1 MDREALIKDRSVAR
15 CIAEGYRLFSS
26 QQLTTLRRTWKP
38 LAASSLGWALTVTT
52 ALCEQWIGTA
62 LALLLALASLVVF
75 KRAILQLVAPM
86 PKCGRATKRVLRHL
100 GSYLTYTLL
109 SGIIG
114 LVVFTLLMIPAFLLL
129 AAGHIDHT
137 LAAEG
142 DPEVLGMGYWVL
154 TTATLTF
161 CLALVFYAL
170 IWKTFGEAYLYGA
183 MVAHDE
189 ARKRQLAQT
198 TTWTAAAE

>member
-15 CIAEGYRLFSS
+15 CIAEGYRLFSN

-52 ALCEQWIGTA
+52 ALSGQWIGTA
-62 LALLLALASLVVF
+62 LALLLALAALVVF

-100 GSYLTYTLL
+100 GSYLTYALL

-198 TTWTAAAE
+198 TTWTTAAE

>member
-1 MDREALIKDRSVAR
+1 MDREALTRDRSVAR

-62 LALLLALASLVVF
+62 LALLLALAALVVF
-75 KRAILQLVAPM
+75 KRTILQLVAPM
-86 PKCGRATKRVLRHL
+86 PKCGRAAKRVLRHL

-198 TTWTAAAE
+198 TTWTTAAD

>member
-38 LAASSLGWALTVTT
+38 LVASSLGWALTVTT
-52 ALCEQWIGTA
+52 ALSGQWIGTA
-62 LALLLALASLVVF
+62 LALLLALAALVVF

-100 GSYLTYTLL
+100 GSYLTYALL

-198 TTWTAAAE
+198 TTWTTAAD

>member
-52 ALCEQWIGTA
+52 ALSGQWIGTG
-62 LALLLALASLVVF
+62 LALLLALAALVVF

-100 GSYLTYTLL
+100 GSYLTYALL

-198 TTWTAAAE
+198 TTWTTAAD

>member
-52 ALCEQWIGTA
+52 ALSGQWIGTA
-62 LALLLALASLVVF
+62 LALLLALAALVVF
-75 KRAILQLVAPM
+75 KRTILQLVAPM

-100 GSYLTYTLL
+100 GSYLTYALL

-170 IWKTFGEAYLYGA
+170 TWKTFGEAYLYGA

-198 TTWTAAAE
+198 TTWTTAAD

>member
-15 CIAEGYRLFSS
+15 CIAEGYRLFST
-26 QQLTTLRRTWKP
+26 QQMTTLRRTWKP

-52 ALCEQWIGTA
+52 ALSGQWIGTG

-100 GSYLTYTLL
+100 GSYLTYALL

-198 TTWTAAAE
+198 TTWTTAAD

>member
-38 LAASSLGWALTVTT
+38 LVASSLGWALTVTT
-52 ALCEQWIGTA
+52 ALCGQWIGTG
-62 LALLLALASLVVF
+62 LALLLALAALVVF

-86 PKCGRATKRVLRHL
+86 PKCDRATKRVLRHL
-100 GSYLTYTLL
+100 GSYLTYALL

-161 CLALVFYAL
+161 CLALVFYAM

-198 TTWTAAAE
+198 TTWTTAAD

>member
-52 ALCEQWIGTA
+52 ALSGQWIGTG
-62 LALLLALASLVVF
+62 LALLLALAALVVF
-75 KRAILQLVAPM
+75 KRTILQLVAPM

-100 GSYLTYTLL
+100 GSYLTYALL
-109 SGIIG
+109 SGIIA

-198 TTWTAAAE
+198 TTWTTAAD

>member
-38 LAASSLGWALTVTT
+38 LVASSLGWALTVTT
-52 ALCEQWIGTA
+52 ALSGQWIGTA
-62 LALLLALASLVVF
+62 LALLLALAALVVF

-100 GSYLTYTLL
+100 GSYLTYALL

-198 TTWTAAAE
+198 TTWTTAAE

>member
-38 LAASSLGWALTVTT
+38 LAASSLGWALTVMT
-52 ALCEQWIGTA
+52 ALSGQWIGTA

-100 GSYLTYTLL
+100 GSYLTYALL

-198 TTWTAAAE
+198 TTWTTAAD

>member
-100 GSYLTYTLL
+100 GSYLTYALL

-137 LAAEG
+137 LAMEG

-154 TTATLTF
+154 TTTTLTF

-198 TTWTAAAE
+198 TTWTTAAE

>member
-1 MDREALIKDRSVAR
+1 MDREALTKDRSVAR
-15 CIAEGYRLFSS
+15 CIAEGYRLFTG

-38 LAASSLGWALTVTT
+38 LVASSLGWALSITT
-52 ALCEQWIGTA
+52 ALCGQWIGTA
-62 LALLLALASLVVF
+62 LALLLALAALVVF
-75 KRAILQLVAPM
+75 KRTILQLVAPM

-100 GSYLTYTLL
+100 GSYLTYALL

-114 LVVFTLLMIPAFLLL
+114 LVVFTLLMIPAIILLIE
-129 AAGHIDHT
+129 GYFDYT

-142 DPEVLGMGYWVL
+142 DPRVLGMGYWVL

-161 CLALVFYAL
+161 CLALVFYAM

-183 MVAHDE
+183 MVAQDE
-189 ARKRQLAQT
+189 VRKRQQART
-198 TTWTAAAE
+198 TTWTTAAD

>member
-15 CIAEGYRLFSS
+15 CIAEGYRLFST
-26 QQLTTLRRTWKP
+26 QQMTTLRRTWKP

-52 ALCEQWIGTA
+52 ALSGQWIGTG

-137 LAAEG
+137 LAMEG
-142 DPEVLGMGYWVL
+142 DPEVLSMGYWVL

-198 TTWTAAAE
+198 TTWTTAAD

>member
-38 LAASSLGWALTVTT
+38 LVASSLGWALTVTT
-52 ALCEQWIGTA
+52 ALCGQWIGTA
-62 LALLLALASLVVF
+62 LALLLALAALVVF

-86 PKCGRATKRVLRHL
+86 PKCGRAAKRVLRHL
-100 GSYLTYTLL
+100 GSYLTYALL

-170 IWKTFGEAYLYGA
+170 IWKTYGEAYLYGA

-198 TTWTAAAE
+198 TTWTTAAD

>member
-38 LAASSLGWALTVTT
+38 LVASSLGWALTVTT
-52 ALCEQWIGTA
+52 ALCGQWIGTG
-62 LALLLALASLVVF
+62 LALLLALAALVVF

-100 GSYLTYTLL
+100 GSYLTYALL

-198 TTWTAAAE
+198 TTWTTAAD

>member
-198 TTWTAAAE
+198 TTWTTAAD

>member
-38 LAASSLGWALTVTT
+38 LVASSLGWALTVTT
-52 ALCEQWIGTA
+52 ALSGQWIGTA

-100 GSYLTYTLL
+100 GSYLAYALL

-170 IWKTFGEAYLYGA
+170 IWKTFGEAYFYGA

-198 TTWTAAAE
+198 TTWTTAAD